1 MTEWILLSF
10 YDLSVPRRWVLALQ
24 LRSIRLL
31 SVQFNLHSALM
42 WPVSIT
48 RAFGGRCVCFTSESL
63 LSADTVRQLQTDS
76 VQQRPDGTRR
86 PFRPRHCARGKATP
100 SCRILTLYNCALH
113 MHERMFMGAP
123 MTLTGNRLSGCLHTR
138 VWVCVF
144 VLILLYMW
152 DPDLRISFTMKS
164 GKRLYPIIILWNV
177 SVEI

>member
-76 VQQRPDGTRR
+76 VQQRPEK
-86 PFRPRHCARGKATP
+86 ARGKATP
-100 SCRILTLYNCALH
+100 SCRTLTLYNCALH

-123 MTLTGNRLSGCLHTR
+123 MTLTGNRLSGCRHTR
-138 VWVCVF
+138 VWVF

-164 GKRLYPIIILWNV
+164 GKRLYPIRILLNV
-177 SVEI
+177 SVAI